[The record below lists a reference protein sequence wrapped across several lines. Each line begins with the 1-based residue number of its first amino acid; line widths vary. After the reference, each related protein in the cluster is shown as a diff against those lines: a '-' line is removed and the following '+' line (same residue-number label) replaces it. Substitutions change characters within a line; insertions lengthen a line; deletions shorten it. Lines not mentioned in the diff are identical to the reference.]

1 MYISK
6 MILYLVSF
14 MFIKK
19 KSVFALPQFVIRVLT
34 IALKCATASVCSFD
48 DSWSFRVEV
57 LKFEQPLKKLIG

>member
-1 MYISK
+1 
-6 MILYLVSF
+6 

-57 LKFEQPLKKLIG
+57 LKFEQALMKLIG